1 MNFLISAMSNGKKTE
16 STRKYQTP
24 ARHAASGLRAM
35 NDASAPDRETADT
48 ATSSTATT
56 AAGSAAAAAPAPEAA
71 PEAAK
76 LEAAASTSTT
86 AAVTA
91 RSRAG
96 RSTTAGSRSRTGAR
110 TSSSGTRSSTSS
122 RSTAGTGSR
131 SSTARSASKSAAAGS
146 TARGTASGRGTAS
159 PSKGKSG
166 GGGGASG
173 GGHVRMLSA
182 WRSSKVKGDEAAVGM
197 ARQDLQLKTFNS
209 SIVTAAMFFALA
221 GITLTTT
228 GAYVYRSMQSS
239 LVPYVVTVDTHG
251 VVRSQG
257 TVEPVSAATLPP
269 EVISSQLCSFISDV
283 RLISTDKEVQRQAVS
298 HVFAL
303 LRKGSTVYRQLHEY
317 YSANNPMVNTRNR
330 QVRVEIA
337 NIIPRGPS
345 SYQIDWTEKSTD
357 SDGLASPDK
366 KMRAIISYELSSA
379 QSSDPA
385 MVMLNPLNLYITE
398 YTVSPVLS

>member
-1 MNFLISAMSNGKKTE
+1 MNILISAMSNGKKTE

-24 ARHAASGLRAM
+24 ARHAASRLRAM
-35 NDASAPDRETADT
+35 DDASAPDRETADT
-48 ATSSTATT
+48 ATAT
-56 AAGSAAAAAPAPEAA
+56 AANSAAAAAPAPDPA

-76 LEAAASTSTT
+76 LEAAASAP

-110 TSSSGTRSSTSS
+110 TSSSATRSSTSS
-122 RSTAGTGSR
+122 RSTAVTGSR

-146 TARGTASGRGTAS
+146 TARGTASSRGKAS
-159 PSKGKSG
+159 ASKGKSG
-166 GGGGASG
+166 SGGASS
-173 GGHVRMLSA
+173 GGHIRMLSA

-317 YSANNPMVNTRNR
+317 YSANNPMVNTRKR

>member
-24 ARHAASGLRAM
+24 ARHAASGLRSM
-35 NDASAPDRETADT
+35 DDASAPDSEAADT
-48 ATSSTATT
+48 ASTT
-56 AAGSAAAAAPAPEAA
+56 AAGSAAAAAPAPEPA

-76 LEAAASTSTT
+76 LEAADSAP

-96 RSTTAGSRSRTGAR
+96 RSTTAGSRSRSGAR
-110 TSSSGTRSSTSS
+110 TSSSAPRSSASS
-122 RSTAGTGSR
+122 RSTAGTCSR
-131 SSTARSASKSAAAGS
+131 SSTNRSASKSAAAGS

-159 PSKGKSG
+159 ASKGKSCC
-166 GGGGASG
+166 GGASSS
-173 GGHVRMLSA
+173 GGHIRMLSA

-366 KMRAIISYELSSA
+366 KMRAIISYELSTA

>member
-1 MNFLISAMSNGKKTE
+1 MNFLIAAMSNGKKTA

-35 NDASAPDRETADT
+35 DDASAPDRETADT
-48 ATSSTATT
+48 ATAT

-76 LEAAASTSTT
+76 LEAAASAP

-96 RSTTAGSRSRTGAR
+96 RSTTAGSRSRSSAR
-110 TSSSGTRSSTSS
+110 TSTSATRSSTSS

-131 SSTARSASKSAAAGS
+131 SSTARSASKSAAGVS
-146 TARGTASGRGTAS
+146 TARGTASSRGTAS
-159 PSKGKSG
+159 ASKGKSG
-166 GGGGASG
+166 GGTSSG
-173 GGHVRMLSA
+173 GHIRMLSA
-182 WRSSKVKGDEAAVGM
+182 WRSSKVKGDEAAAGM

>member
-110 TSSSGTRSSTSS
+110 TSTSATRSSTSS

-131 SSTARSASKSAAAGS
+131 SSTARSASKSASGGS
-146 TARGTASGRGTAS
+146 AARGTASGRGTAS
-159 PSKGKSG
+159 ASKGKSG
-166 GGGGASG
+166 GGASSG
-173 GGHVRMLSA
+173 GHIRMLSA

-317 YSANNPMVNTRNR
+317 YSANNPMVNTRKR

>member
-24 ARHAASGLRAM
+24 ARHAASGLKALD
-35 NDASAPDRETADT
+35 DASAPDRETADT

-56 AAGSAAAAAPAPEAA
+56 AAGSAAAAASAPEPA

-76 LEAAASTSTT
+76 LDAAAS
-86 AAVTA
+86 APAGVTA

-110 TSSSGTRSSTSS
+110 TSSSATRSSASS
-122 RSTAGTGSR
+122 RSTAVTGSR
-131 SSTARSASKSAAAGS
+131 SSTARSASKSAAGGS
-146 TARGTASGRGTAS
+146 AARGTASSRGTAS
-159 PSKGKSG
+159 ASKGKSG
-166 GGGGASG
+166 GGGCASG
-173 GGHVRMLSA
+173 SGGHIRMLSA

>member
-24 ARHAASGLRAM
+24 ARHAASRLRAM
-35 NDASAPDRETADT
+35 DDASAPYCEAADT
-48 ATSSTATT
+48 ATSSTAT

-76 LEAAASTSTT
+76 LKAAASAP

-96 RSTTAGSRSRTGAR
+96 RSTTAGSRSRSGAR

-131 SSTARSASKSAAAGS
+131 SSTARSASKSAAGGGAAVAGA
-146 TARGTASGRGTAS
+146 ARGTASA
-159 PSKGKSG
+159 SKGKNG
-166 GGGGASG
+166 GGGGASSVSG
-173 GGHVRMLSA
+173 RSRMLSA
-182 WRSSKVKGDEAAVGM
+182 WRSSKVKGDEAAAGM

-317 YSANNPMVNTRNR
+317 YSANNPMVNTRDR

-366 KMRAIISYELSSA
+366 KMRAIISYELSTA

>member
-24 ARHAASGLRAM
+24 ARHAASRLRAM
-35 NDASAPDRETADT
+35 DDASDPDRETADT
-48 ATSSTATT
+48 AASSTATT

-86 AAVTA
+86 AGVTA

-96 RSTTAGSRSRTGAR
+96 RSTTAGSRSRSGAR
-110 TSSSGTRSSTSS
+110 TSTSATRSSTSS

-131 SSTARSASKSAAAGS
+131 SSTARSASKSAAGGS
-146 TARGTASGRGTAS
+146 AARGTASGRGTAS
-159 PSKGKSG
+159 ASKGKSG
-166 GGGGASG
+166 GGGASSG
-173 GGHVRMLSA
+173 GHIRMLSA

-366 KMRAIISYELSSA
+366 KMRAIISYELSTA

>member
-24 ARHAASGLRAM
+24 ARHAASRLRAM
-35 NDASAPDRETADT
+35 DDASAPDRETPDT

-76 LEAAASTSTT
+76 LEAAASAP

-146 TARGTASGRGTAS
+146 TARGTASSRGTAS
-159 PSKGKSG
+159 ASKCKSG
-166 GGGGASG
+166 GGGASSG
-173 GGHVRMLSA
+173 GHIRMLSA

-317 YSANNPMVNTRNR
+317 YSANNPMVNTRKR

>member
-24 ARHAASGLRAM
+24 ARHAASRLRSM
-35 NDASAPDRETADT
+35 DDASAPDRETADT

-76 LEAAASTSTT
+76 LEAAASAP

-159 PSKGKSG
+159 ASKGKSG
-166 GGGGASG
+166 GGGASSG
-173 GGHVRMLSA
+173 GHIRMLSA